1 MTFLDTN
8 ILVYS
13 VDGKDPIKQGIA
25 RKILI
30 EALVGREFLIS
41 AQVLN
46 EFSNIALLK
55 LKMSIQEVRRFV
67 EIFGQINVVS
77 IDRSWTGKALSL
89 KEKYGTQFFDS
100 LLLVAAE
107 ENGCDTIL
115 TEDLNDGQ
123 VYGSVKAVD
132 PF

>member
-13 VDGKDPIKQGIA
+13 VDGKDPVKQGIA

-30 EALVGREFLIS
+30 EALVSREYLIS

-77 IDRSWTGKALSL
+77 IDRSWTDKALSQ
-89 KEKYGTQFFDS
+89 KEKFGTQFFDS

-123 VYGSVKAVD
+123 MYGSVKAID